1 MNKFYSRLLILMALA
16 GITPPITTA
25 ASKPVAAVNTT
36 TNTTGVEKRPVYQDT
51 DPKGSN
57 YLSRQRA
64 LVGSHCMVNRLSPTL
79 AKVIS
84 VNANYQ
90 NLVNTD
96 LTDCVTMTSTAKV
109 SVGTEPF
116 VTVRDMAHYYAAGTT
131 AGFVMQVDANKV
143 LGLKLGGL
151 PFKIFFYYKGEVQDS
166 AICDQK
172 NGTVLALDLI
182 HVSGDNATVEI
193 TAKSTK
199 PFDEIGIRAEGVAS
213 IDVLGS
219 TSIYYAFVGK
229 NGKYYLTSSAYKSSD
244 DNALNGYLYGSEHD
258 TSTGG
263 IGAFTKATG
272 FSSNITLGQWPAGW
286 PHKHVAMIDEET
298 SKYDVI
304 AVSGERDVFAI
315 AADGSMP
322 FKAGMRA
329 GVEIEKIEVLKAL
342 TVSGV
347 HLYQYR
353 PNGSSSD
360 DSDTDG
366 SKGHESTW
374 TDVTPTQAKNFQF
387 LSVNL
392 GFSKQEMSVTATQD
406 FNAIGIKNVG
416 VDLGAINAYR
426 AFVELPPEVID
437 DDEPLVIS
445 ADRSLCDEKQSVTLH
460 SDVPVTWS
468 CDDAHGSTLSFAY
481 NTSAPDTLCTV
492 SGLSRAGKYVFKAT
506 DANGRTATTTVKYGI
521 SREYDL
527 AMKPW
532 VNNFTEKD
540 ENGKQIHYSSD
551 MDEYRKKNKIVSG
564 DLLPLGGT
572 TDIANIVTPSLDD
585 YATYIGGVQLAND
598 KMVTGV
604 YRDHPVTLKKK
615 TIVGFVTKAKWT
627 AADVNLL
634 NGLSVKLYNAGNELT
649 NVSKANNN
657 FKLLSATV
665 IGSNSEAETQYTVE
679 VDASE
684 SNTVTFDA
692 ITLWNQGL
700 LSVNI
705 SGIDIIDAFTETA
718 EDAENY
724 QKKLDESGE
733 MVSHYTTGAR
743 IDESLMNG
751 GSGVEVA
758 QVCNNLA
765 NIVDGKTDTY
775 MNFVAPVTAAK
786 FVPIPIKLGRRYDAG
801 HQVKLIYS
809 TNKALGVH
817 VAQAIN
823 LVTYLKGKK
832 QETKDNFKIVDANVV
847 GGSDKSEIVWTPTK
861 DFDEI
866 SIHLAGVADV
876 AENYKIY
883 GIRIENDADRDGI
896 PDDEDDQSCDNP
908 FLIDEYETE
917 TSLKKS
923 HDYVNGRMN
932 LRRYMKPERT
942 DKTTHKLSQWFN
954 ICLPVNLSFN
964 QFVSTFGNN
973 AELAKPDNFEEK
985 YPKYLHFNIPYV
997 YGNNTLLEA
1006 GVPYIIKIDTLNLVD
1021 VDKALSDEL
1030 KNNDASAQTQVY
1042 KVQGVD
1048 FPMDGSGREPQN
1060 ILCKQQNTT
1069 TKAGNVTWQGGYYK
1083 NQHIEKGFYMFNQ
1096 GVLRYIA
1103 ADVDQVLGLRSW
1115 MREIDGTSEA
1125 KFSGMDINGTL
1136 FGNTT
1141 TGINQVNA
1149 GEKDN
1154 RMFNLQGMRV
1164 DNADGKLPEG
1174 IYIIN
1179 GKKVIIK

>member
-1 MNKFYSRLLILMALA
+1 M
-16 GITPPITTA
+16 
-25 ASKPVAAVNTT
+25 
-36 TNTTGVEKRPVYQDT
+36 YQDT
-51 DPKGSN
+51 DPKKAN

-79 AKVIS
+79 AKVIT
-84 VNANYQ
+84 VENNNQ
-90 NLVNTD
+90 NLVNKD
-96 LTDCVTMTSTAKV
+96 LTDCVSMTNVVDAA
-109 SVGTEPF
+109 VGVEPSI
-116 VTVRDMAHYYAAGTT
+116 TVRDMAHCYAAGTT
-131 AGFVMQVDANKV
+131 AGFVVQIDQKEL
-143 LGLKLGGL
+143 LGLKVLGL
-151 PFKIFFYYKGEVQDS
+151 PFKIFFYYKGNKQESMDCQQVKGSGS
-166 AICDQK
+166 ALSLNVI
-172 NGTVLALDLI
+172 N
-182 HVSGDNATVEI
+182 VSGDKATFEV
-193 TAKSTK
+193 TATSTK
-199 PFDEIGIRAEGVAS
+199 MFDEVGICAVEGVSAK
-213 IDVLGS
+213 VLS
-219 TSIYYAFVGK
+219 TTSLYYAFVGK
-229 NGKYYLTSSAYKSSD
+229 NGRYYLTSSAYKSSD

-272 FSSNITLGQWPAGW
+272 FSSNITLGQWPAGGLL
-286 PHKHVAMIDEET
+286 HKHVAMIDEET
-298 SKYDVI
+298 SKYDI
-304 AVSGERDVFAI
+304 IPVSGERDVFAI

-329 GVEIEKIEVLKAL
+329 GVEIAKIELLKAL

-353 PNGSSSD
+353 PNGSTDNSD
-360 DSDTDG
+360 DEKKD
-366 SKGHESTW
+366 HNQTW
-374 TDVTPTQAKNFQF
+374 VDVTPEDAKNFQF

-416 VDLGAINAYR
+416 VDLGVINAYR

-460 SDVPVTWS
+460 SDVPVKWS
-468 CDDAHGSTLSFAY
+468 CSDAHGSTLTFSSEDY
-481 NTSAPDTLCTV
+481 VTECTV
-492 SGLSRAGKYVFKAT
+492 SGFTHEGDYVFTAT
-506 DANGRTATTTVKYGI
+506 AKDGRTATTKVTYGI
-521 SREYDL
+521 RRQYNL
-527 AMKPW
+527 GMKPW

-540 ENGKQIHYSSD
+540 ENGKQIHYTSD
-551 MDEYRKKNKIVSG
+551 MTEYRKKYQIFSA

-572 TDIANIVTPSLDD
+572 KDIANIVTPSLDD

-598 KMVTGV
+598 KMIAGV

-615 TIVGFVTKAKWT
+615 TIVGFVTRARWS

-634 NGLSVKLYNAGNELT
+634 NGLSVKLYDEGKELT

-665 IGSNSEAETQYTVE
+665 IGGNSEAETQYTVE

-684 SNTVTFDA
+684 SNPVTFDA

-700 LSVNI
+700 LNLNI

-718 EDAENY
+718 DDATKY
-724 QKKLDESGE
+724 QKELDESGE

-751 GSGVEVA
+751 GDAVAVA

-775 MNFVAPVTAAK
+775 MEFVAPVKVAGY
-786 FVPIPIKLGRRYDAG
+786 VPIPIKLGRRYDAG

-809 TNKALGVH
+809 TNNALGVN

-823 LVTYLKGKK
+823 LVTYLNGEEK
-832 QETKDNFKIVDANVV
+832 ETKANFKIVDANVI
-847 GGSDKSEIVWTPTK
+847 GGSDKSEIVWTPTL

-876 AENYKIY
+876 AQNYKIF
-883 GIRIENDADRDGI
+883 GIRIENDADYDGI
-896 PDDEDDQSCDNP
+896 PDNEDDQSCDNP
-908 FLIDEYETE
+908 FLIDEYET
-917 TSLKKS
+917 TLVKA
-923 HDYVNGRMN
+923 HDFVNGRMN
-932 LRRYMKPERT
+932 LRRYMNPVRT
-942 DKTTHKLSQWFN
+942 DKTTGKLSQWFN

-985 YPKYLHFNIPYV
+985 YPKYLHFSIPYV

-1006 GVPYIIKIDTLNLVD
+1006 GVPYIIKIDALNLVD
-1021 VDKALSDEL
+1021 VDDALSKEL
-1030 KNNDASAQTQVY
+1030 ANNDESAQRQVY

-1048 FPMDGSGREPQN
+1048 FPMMDDSGRKTQT
-1060 ILCKQQNTT
+1060 ILCEQRNKT

-1083 NQHIEKGFYMFNQ
+1083 NQHIDKGFYMFNQ

-1115 MREIDGTSEA
+1115 MRENGGTNEA
-1125 KFSGMDINGTL
+1125 KFSGMNINGTF
-1136 FGNTT
+1136 FGDTT

-1149 GEKDN
+1149 REKDN